1 MIEELVLM
9 AMVAHMVL
17 VCGLI
22 WKVIQMNRI
31 QQNTI
36 FGVSH
41 VWGAVKQVENILKNG
56 NHHLNQEDEEE

>member
-1 MIEELVLM
+1 MIEELVLI

-22 WKVIQMNRI
+22 WKVIQLNKN
-31 QQNTI
+31 QQTTI

-41 VWGAVKQVENILKNG
+41 VWGAVKQVENILKNDT
-56 NHHLNQEDEEE
+56 HRLDEEE